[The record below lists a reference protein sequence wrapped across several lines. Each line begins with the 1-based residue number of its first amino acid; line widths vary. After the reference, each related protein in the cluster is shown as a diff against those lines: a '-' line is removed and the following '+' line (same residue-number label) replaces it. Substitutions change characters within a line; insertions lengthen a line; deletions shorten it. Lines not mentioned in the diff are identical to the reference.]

1 MDHEGVEATMIYIPL
16 DGKRLSI
23 AKRMQS
29 SAKPGMALLGQ
40 PEDHAVTRVLLHGD
54 MLSLYNSVQFMTH
67 PHFNIVLVRVLNS
80 FYSSMVHKANS
91 VFSIKHRPSIIRH
104 PFLLSSSSL
113 QSKRTCGSGRLVLV
127 HAQST
132 LYFVT
137 PAAIYQLSPMQIEG

>member
-67 PHFNIVLVRVLNS
+67 PHFNIVLVRV
-80 FYSSMVHKANS
+80 
-91 VFSIKHRPSIIRH
+91 FSIEHRPSIIRH

-127 HAQST
+127 HAQRT